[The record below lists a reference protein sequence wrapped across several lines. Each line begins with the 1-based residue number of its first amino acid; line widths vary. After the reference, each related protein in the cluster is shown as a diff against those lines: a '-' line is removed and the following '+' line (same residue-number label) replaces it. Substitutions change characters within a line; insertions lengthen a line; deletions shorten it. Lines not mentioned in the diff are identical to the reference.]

1 MRSVCV
7 AQLQVVGSLKT
18 GKRTYNKGDN
28 ISEHFM
34 FKKKLSNKENN
45 YAYLIAVK
53 LIKTQ
58 EYNCSLYLDSMGR
71 TEGFRTIEHNYSVNL
86 PITAKA
92 FMNEPL

>member
-18 GKRTYNKGDN
+18 GKRTYNKGDS

-45 YAYLIAVK
+45 YAYLIAFK

-58 EYNCSLYLDSMGR
+58 EYNSSLYLDSMVR
-71 TEGFRTIEHNYSVNL
+71 IEGFRTIEHNYSVHL

>member
-7 AQLQVVGSLKT
+7 AQFQVVGSLKT
-18 GKRTYNKGDN
+18 GKRTYNKGDS

-34 FKKKLSNKENN
+34 FKKKLPNKENN
-45 YAYLIAVK
+45 YAYLIAFK
-53 LIKTQ
+53 LIKMQ
-58 EYNCSLYLDSMGR
+58 EYNCSLYLDSMVR
-71 TEGFRTIEHNYSVNL
+71 IEGFRTIEHNYSVHL